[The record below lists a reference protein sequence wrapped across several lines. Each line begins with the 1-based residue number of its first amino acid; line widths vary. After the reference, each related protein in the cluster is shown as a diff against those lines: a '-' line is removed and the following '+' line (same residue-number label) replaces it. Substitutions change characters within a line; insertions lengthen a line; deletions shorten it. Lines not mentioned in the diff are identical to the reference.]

1 VKNFRNAAFALAAV
15 ALITACSKEQPPKQA
30 AAQPIK
36 LGILYDGS
44 GGASFYSTQ
53 VVRGIE
59 LAVDQINKSGGILKR
74 PVELV
79 RQDDANDSNASPL
92 RTRTLVESGAVA
104 TFMTSGSASTLQAR
118 GVLAELKVPGV
129 IATNLNDKI
138 TQPPNQ
144 TFIFNFANTTSQIV
158 KFLTDALK
166 PYKRIAVFGDNS
178 PTGTALANAYKNAFT
193 AAGLNVVDVEFVDVG
208 ATDATAPAA
217 RMKAANPDAIFI
229 SGQAAPEQALFLRA
243 AFAQGLKAPMFQ
255 DTTAQVPQYW
265 SLAGAEPLS
274 NLRFIDQVDPNNANT
289 EEVRKAF
296 IAKYGD
302 KDPFLAFYAQGWDL
316 AYILKQSIESANS
329 TDGTA
334 IRDNLEKMANF
345 PAHWG
350 RNGYKISCAQD
361 NHLCSGPEGM
371 VLRAFEN
378 GKPGAV
384 VAQ

>member
-1 VKNFRNAAFALAAV
+1 MNTYRNAALMLAVV
-15 ALITACSKEQPPKQA
+15 AMVVGCSKEQPA
-30 AAQPIK
+30 APATAQPIK

-59 LAVDQINKSGGILKR
+59 LAVDQINKTGGILKR

-92 RTRTLVESGAVA
+92 RTRALVESGAVA

-138 TQPPNQ
+138 TQPPNE
-144 TFIFNFANTTSQIV
+144 TFIFNFANTTSQVV
-158 KFLTDALK
+158 KFLTDVMK

-178 PTGTALANAYKNAFT
+178 PTGTALANAYKNALVG
-193 AAGLNVVDVEFVDVG
+193 AGLNVVDTEFVDVG
-208 ATDATAPAA
+208 ATDATAQAA

-243 AFAQGLKAPMFQ
+243 AFAQGLKVPMFQ

-265 SLAGAEPLS
+265 TLAGAEPLS
-274 NLRFIDQVDPNNANT
+274 NLRFIDQVDPANANT
-289 EEVRKAF
+289 EEVRKAYV
-296 IAKYGD
+296 AKHGE

-316 AYILKQSIESANS
+316 VYVLKQAIEAANS

-334 IRDNLEKMANF
+334 IRDNLEKLSNY

-350 RNGYKISCAQD
+350 RSGYKISCSHES
-361 NHLCSGPEGM
+361 HLCAGPQGM
-371 VLRAFEN
+371 VLRTFEN
-378 GKPGAV
+378 GKPGAIA
-384 VAQ
+384 AQ